1 MPIAIYYY
9 FIYFFLAALGH
20 GCLVLAFSVAG
31 AGWEAIL
38 PCGVVASPVV

>member
-20 GCLVLAFSVAG
+20 GCLVLAFPS
-31 AGWEAIL
+31 
-38 PCGVVASPVV
+38 CGSRVGGYSPLWCR